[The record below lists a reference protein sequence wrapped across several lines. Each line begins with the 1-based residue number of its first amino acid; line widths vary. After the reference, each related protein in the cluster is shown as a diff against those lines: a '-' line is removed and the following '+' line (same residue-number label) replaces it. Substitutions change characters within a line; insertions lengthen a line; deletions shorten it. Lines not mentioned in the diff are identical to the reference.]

1 MRRCRAASGRA
12 FPVDI
17 RLRVMD
23 AIRKIIP
30 DPIAMKC
37 SRSSERP
44 TIDPAIWRVGSSPD
58 EKTVG
63 ASTKA
68 KKIKPPSQTTS
79 ESSIRNL
86 KNAMGEIIRRNQL
99 NQLSTGRTIA
109 VTYSFVHNCL
119 PSSFPIGLEE
129 ISHMHMQHSL
139 TAVDVNFVSL
149 QAAVFCVQCELL
161 SENNTPRC
169 LACGSG
175 AVLSLS
181 RVLGG
186 SLRTQQTAHLIA
198 DAELDRLVRSLLY
211 TVPNSAP
218 QVAEF
223 DEYRREDEENAVEL
237 RGIATGIATVSTRH
251 RMRPRHHGPVA
262 MPHPL
267 MNAGE
272 IDLEPGISIIAEK
285 AQALTGATGAAI
297 ALRRGNEIVC
307 RARTGRTAPD
317 IGVRLQTDSGLSA
330 ECVRTGEV
338 LMCNDAE
345 SNPRVDWATCR
356 RMGVRSI
363 LVAPLRHFRRTL
375 GVFEV
380 LSSTPHAFDNN
391 DVATMQFLSGM
402 MVAAISRLSS
412 LQPAPPIASGE

>member
-1 MRRCRAASGRA
+1 
-12 FPVDI
+12 
-17 RLRVMD
+17 
-23 AIRKIIP
+23 
-30 DPIAMKC
+30 
-37 SRSSERP
+37 
-44 TIDPAIWRVGSSPD
+44 
-58 EKTVG
+58 
-63 ASTKA
+63 
-68 KKIKPPSQTTS
+68 
-79 ESSIRNL
+79 
-86 KNAMGEIIRRNQL
+86 
-99 NQLSTGRTIA
+99 
-109 VTYSFVHNCL
+109 
-119 PSSFPIGLEE
+119 
-129 ISHMHMQHSL
+129 MQRSL
-139 TAVDVNFVSL
+139 TATDVNFVSL
-149 QAAVFCVQCELL
+149 QSAVFCVQCELL

-186 SLRTQQTAHLIA
+186 SLRGQTAHLIA

-211 TVPNSAP
+211 TVP
-218 QVAEF
+218 QVPAAGEEQS
-223 DEYRREDEENAVEL
+223 DEYSVEFPAA
-237 RGIATGIATVSTRH
+237 ATFSRRH
-251 RMRPRHHGPVA
+251 RMRPRHHGPLSA
-262 MPHPL
+262 PHVL
-267 MNAGE
+267 INAGE

-285 AQALTGATGAAI
+285 AQTLTGATGAAI

-338 LMCNDAE
+338 LLCHDAE
-345 SNPRVDWATCR
+345 SNPRVDWASCR
-356 RMGVRSI
+356 RLGVRSI

-402 MVAAISRLSS
+402 MVATISRLSS
-412 LQPAPPIASGE
+412 LQPAPPVASGE

>member
-1 MRRCRAASGRA
+1 
-12 FPVDI
+12 
-17 RLRVMD
+17 
-23 AIRKIIP
+23 
-30 DPIAMKC
+30 
-37 SRSSERP
+37 
-44 TIDPAIWRVGSSPD
+44 
-58 EKTVG
+58 
-63 ASTKA
+63 
-68 KKIKPPSQTTS
+68 
-79 ESSIRNL
+79 
-86 KNAMGEIIRRNQL
+86 
-99 NQLSTGRTIA
+99 
-109 VTYSFVHNCL
+109 
-119 PSSFPIGLEE
+119 
-129 ISHMHMQHSL
+129 MQRSL
-139 TAVDVNFVSL
+139 TASDVNFVAL
-149 QAAVFCVQCELL
+149 QSAVFCVQCELL
-161 SENNTPRC
+161 SANNTPRC

-186 SLRTQQTAHLIA
+186 SLHGQQTAHLIA

-211 TVPNSAP
+211 TVP
-218 QVAEF
+218 QIAEAER
-223 DEYRREDEENAVEL
+223 DEHRVGEGIHEL
-237 RGIATGIATVSTRH
+237 PAAATFSTRH

-262 MPHPL
+262 VPHPL
-267 MNAGE
+267 INAGE

-285 AQALTGATGAAI
+285 AQVLTGATGAAI

-338 LMCNDAE
+338 LVCDDAE

-402 MVAAISRLSS
+402 MVATISRLSS
-412 LQPAPPIASGE
+412 LQPAPPVASGE

>member
-1 MRRCRAASGRA
+1 MQRSLAA
-12 FPVDI
+12 
-17 RLRVMD
+17 
-23 AIRKIIP
+23 
-30 DPIAMKC
+30 
-37 SRSSERP
+37 
-44 TIDPAIWRVGSSPD
+44 T
-58 EKTVG
+58 
-63 ASTKA
+63 
-68 KKIKPPSQTTS
+68 
-79 ESSIRNL
+79 
-86 KNAMGEIIRRNQL
+86 
-99 NQLSTGRTIA
+99 
-109 VTYSFVHNCL
+109 
-119 PSSFPIGLEE
+119 
-129 ISHMHMQHSL
+129 
-139 TAVDVNFVSL
+139 DVNFLSL
-149 QAAVFCVQCELL
+149 QSAVFCVQCELL
-161 SENNTPRC
+161 SDNNTPRC

-186 SLRTQQTAHLIA
+186 SLRGQQTAHLIA

-211 TVPNSAP
+211 TVP
-218 QVAEF
+218 QVAATGEDQI
-223 DEYRREDEENAVEL
+223 DEYQIEL
-237 RGIATGIATVSTRH
+237 PGAATFATRH
-251 RMRPRHHGPVA
+251 RARPRHHHQGPVFA
-262 MPHPL
+262 PHAL
-267 MNAGE
+267 IRTDEINAGE

-285 AQALTGATGAAI
+285 AQTLTGATGAAI

-338 LMCNDAE
+338 LLCNDAE
-345 SNPRVDWATCR
+345 SNPRVDWASCR

-402 MVAAISRLSS
+402 MVATISRLSS
-412 LQPAPPIASGE
+412 LQPAAPMADGV

>member
-1 MRRCRAASGRA
+1 MFNLILPRR
-12 FPVDI
+12 
-17 RLRVMD
+17 
-23 AIRKIIP
+23 
-30 DPIAMKC
+30 
-37 SRSSERP
+37 SEG
-44 TIDPAIWRVGSSPD
+44 I
-58 EKTVG
+58 
-63 ASTKA
+63 
-68 KKIKPPSQTTS
+68 
-79 ESSIRNL
+79 
-86 KNAMGEIIRRNQL
+86 
-99 NQLSTGRTIA
+99 
-109 VTYSFVHNCL
+109 TY
-119 PSSFPIGLEE
+119 
-129 ISHMHMQHSL
+129 MQRSL
-139 TAVDVNFVSL
+139 TVADVNFVPL
-149 QAAVFCVQCELL
+149 QGAVFCVQCELL

-186 SLRTQQTAHLIA
+186 SLRGQQTAHLIA

-211 TVPNSAP
+211 TVP
-218 QVAEF
+218 QVAEA
-223 DEYRREDEENAVEL
+223 DEEQHEYQLGENQIEMA
-237 RGIATGIATVSTRH
+237 AAAFSSRH

-262 MPHPL
+262 VPHTL
-267 MNAGE
+267 INAEE

-317 IGVRLQTDSGLSA
+317 VGVRLQTDRGLSA
-330 ECVRTGEV
+330 DCVRTGEV
-338 LMCNDAE
+338 LLCNDAE

-363 LVAPLRHFRRTL
+363 LAAPLRHFQRTL

-380 LSSTPHAFDNN
+380 LSSTPNAFDNN

-402 MVAAISRLSS
+402 MVATISRLSS
-412 LQPAPPIASGE
+412 LHPGTENSSQFPVPSSQ

>member
-1 MRRCRAASGRA
+1 
-12 FPVDI
+12 
-17 RLRVMD
+17 
-23 AIRKIIP
+23 
-30 DPIAMKC
+30 
-37 SRSSERP
+37 
-44 TIDPAIWRVGSSPD
+44 
-58 EKTVG
+58 
-63 ASTKA
+63 
-68 KKIKPPSQTTS
+68 
-79 ESSIRNL
+79 
-86 KNAMGEIIRRNQL
+86 
-99 NQLSTGRTIA
+99 
-109 VTYSFVHNCL
+109 
-119 PSSFPIGLEE
+119 
-129 ISHMHMQHSL
+129 MHRSL
-139 TAVDVNFVSL
+139 TATDVNFVSL
-149 QAAVFCVQCELL
+149 QSAVFCVQCELL

-186 SLRTQQTAHLIA
+186 SLRGQTAHLIA

-211 TVPNSAP
+211 TVP
-218 QVAEF
+218 QVPAAGEDQS
-223 DEYRREDEENAVEL
+223 DEYAVEFPAA
-237 RGIATGIATVSTRH
+237 ATFSPRH

-262 MPHPL
+262 VPHTL
-267 MNAGE
+267 INAGE

-285 AQALTGATGAAI
+285 AQTLTGATGAAI

-338 LMCNDAE
+338 LLCNDAE
-345 SNPRVDWATCR
+345 SNPRVDWASCR

-402 MVAAISRLSS
+402 MVATISRLSS
-412 LQPAPPIASGE
+412 LQPAPPVASGE

>member
-1 MRRCRAASGRA
+1 
-12 FPVDI
+12 
-17 RLRVMD
+17 
-23 AIRKIIP
+23 
-30 DPIAMKC
+30 
-37 SRSSERP
+37 
-44 TIDPAIWRVGSSPD
+44 
-58 EKTVG
+58 
-63 ASTKA
+63 
-68 KKIKPPSQTTS
+68 
-79 ESSIRNL
+79 
-86 KNAMGEIIRRNQL
+86 
-99 NQLSTGRTIA
+99 
-109 VTYSFVHNCL
+109 
-119 PSSFPIGLEE
+119 
-129 ISHMHMQHSL
+129 MHMQHSL
-139 TAVDVNFVSL
+139 AAADVNFVSL
-149 QAAVFCVQCELL
+149 QSAVFCVQCELL
-161 SENNTPRC
+161 SDNNTPRC

-186 SLRTQQTAHLIA
+186 SLRGQQTAHLIA

-211 TVPNSAP
+211 TVP
-218 QVAEF
+218 QMAEA
-223 DEYRREDEENAVEL
+223 DENRDEENTVEF
-237 RGIATGIATVSTRH
+237 RGIATGMATFSTRH

-262 MPHPL
+262 APHTL
-267 MNAGE
+267 INAGE

-297 ALRRGNEIVC
+297 ALRRGNEIIC

-338 LMCNDAE
+338 LLCNDAE
-345 SNPRVDWATCR
+345 SNSRVDWATCR

-380 LSSTPHAFDNN
+380 LSSAPHAFDNN

-412 LQPAPPIASGE
+412 LQPAPPVASGE

>member
-1 MRRCRAASGRA
+1 MQGLLKAA
-12 FPVDI
+12 
-17 RLRVMD
+17 
-23 AIRKIIP
+23 
-30 DPIAMKC
+30 
-37 SRSSERP
+37 
-44 TIDPAIWRVGSSPD
+44 
-58 EKTVG
+58 
-63 ASTKA
+63 
-68 KKIKPPSQTTS
+68 
-79 ESSIRNL
+79 
-86 KNAMGEIIRRNQL
+86 
-99 NQLSTGRTIA
+99 
-109 VTYSFVHNCL
+109 
-119 PSSFPIGLEE
+119 
-129 ISHMHMQHSL
+129 
-139 TAVDVNFVSL
+139 DVNFISL
-149 QAAVFCVQCELL
+149 QSAVFCVQCELL

-186 SLRTQQTAHLIA
+186 SLRGQQTTHLIA

-211 TVPNSAP
+211 TVPRTAA
-218 QVAEF
+218 AEQHQIG
-223 DEYRREDEENAVEL
+223 EYAVEL
-237 RGIATGIATVSTRH
+237 PAAATFSPRH
-251 RMRPRHHGPVA
+251 RMRPRHHGPLSA
-262 MPHPL
+262 PHEVI
-267 MNAGE
+267 NTGE

-285 AQALTGATGAAI
+285 AQTLTGATGAAI

-338 LMCNDAE
+338 LLCHDAE
-345 SNPRVDWATCR
+345 SNPRVDWASCR

-380 LSSTPHAFDNN
+380 LSSRPHAFDNN

-402 MVAAISRLSS
+402 MVATISRLSS
-412 LQPAPPIASGE
+412 LQPAPPAASGE

>member
-1 MRRCRAASGRA
+1 
-12 FPVDI
+12 
-17 RLRVMD
+17 
-23 AIRKIIP
+23 
-30 DPIAMKC
+30 
-37 SRSSERP
+37 
-44 TIDPAIWRVGSSPD
+44 
-58 EKTVG
+58 
-63 ASTKA
+63 
-68 KKIKPPSQTTS
+68 
-79 ESSIRNL
+79 
-86 KNAMGEIIRRNQL
+86 
-99 NQLSTGRTIA
+99 
-109 VTYSFVHNCL
+109 
-119 PSSFPIGLEE
+119 
-129 ISHMHMQHSL
+129 MQRSL
-139 TAVDVNFVSL
+139 TASDVNFVAL
-149 QAAVFCVQCELL
+149 QSAVFCVQCELL
-161 SENNTPRC
+161 SDNNTPRC

-186 SLRTQQTAHLIA
+186 SLHGQQTAHLIA

-211 TVPNSAP
+211 TVP
-218 QVAEF
+218 QIAEAEQ
-223 DEYRREDEENAVEL
+223 DEHRVGEGIHEL
-237 RGIATGIATVSTRH
+237 PAAAAFSSRH

-262 MPHPL
+262 VPHTL
-267 MNAGE
+267 INAGE

-285 AQALTGATGAAI
+285 AQVLTGATGAAI

-338 LMCNDAE
+338 LLCDDAE

-402 MVAAISRLSS
+402 MVATISRLSS
-412 LQPAPPIASGE
+412 LQPAPPVASGE